1 MKLGLFVVCALPI
14 LADGAT
20 DAPDRTNLPAS
31 LRGIGIEQKLNA
43 PVPLDTEF
51 RDETGASVPLR
62 TYFGTRP
69 VLLAPVYYTCPMLC
83 SQIFSGLVAGLRPLS
98 LKPGRDFEIVAISI
112 NPSETPADSASKRD
126 QYSRRYSSKAGPL
139 GWHFLTGSE
148 QSIRTVM
155 DAIGFHYRWDPK
167 TQMFVHASGVM
178 ALTPQGRVSRYFY
191 GVEYEP
197 KDLKLGLIEASN
209 NTIGSPVDQ
218 ILLFCYHYDPTTGKY
233 GATVLKLLRLAA
245 GLVLIVFATTLFLL
259 WRRDLRK
266 DRRTLVAEFHR

>member
-1 MKLGLFVVCALPI
+1 MKLGLFIVCALPM
-14 LADGAT
+14 LADGST
-20 DAPDRTNLPAS
+20 DASDRTDLPAS

-83 SQIFSGLVAGLRPLS
+83 SQILTGLVAGLRPLS

-112 NPSETPADSASKRD
+112 NPSETPADSSSKRD
-126 QYSRRYSSKAGPL
+126 QYSRRYSSKAGPQ

-167 TQMFVHASGVM
+167 IQMFVHASGVM
-178 ALTPQGRVSRYFY
+178 VLSPLGRVSRYFY

-218 ILLFCYHYDPTTGKY
+218 ILLFCYHYDPATGKY
-233 GATVLKLLRLAA
+233 GATVINLLRFTAILA
-245 GLVLIVFATTLFLL
+245 LMTFATALFLL
-259 WRRDLRK
+259 WRRDVRA
-266 DRRTLVAEFHR
+266 DRQTFLKEARR